1 MSRPKPQRILS
12 APAGDGIH
20 TVEIVSIPEQWAV
33 TYRGELVSVVRQ
45 HLVNRPKYLR
55 TMFQTAAPAFNLADK
70 LNHLFDTED
79 FSAAPVAVLGS
90 QQSGDREMPQPKRN
104 TGGKYYV
111 NIDSSQNKQAEVLE
125 NGHIVYRRE
134 DGTEQIRLNSR
145 AFPTTN
151 ILKTIKKS
159 Q

>member
-1 MSRPKPQRILS
+1 
-12 APAGDGIH
+12 
-20 TVEIVSIPEQWAV
+20 
-33 TYRGELVSVVRQ
+33 
-45 HLVNRPKYLR
+45 
-55 TMFQTAAPAFNLADK
+55 
-70 LNHLFDTED
+70 
-79 FSAAPVAVLGS
+79 
-90 QQSGDREMPQPKRN
+90 MPQPKRN

-151 ILKTIKKS
+151 ILKTIKKTNNI
-159 Q
+159 